1 MDVKDIKDPLFLKN
15 LSNKECTQL
24 AQDIRDFLV
33 DSISKTGGH
42 LSSNLGVVEL
52 TIALH
57 KVFNSPEDK
66 ILFDVGHQSYVHKI
80 LTGRAK
86 DFSTLRQYKGISGF
100 QKLEESKYDCWEA
113 GHSSTALSA
122 ALGMAIARD
131 LDNESYHVIPVVGD
145 GSIVSGMSLEALNQ
159 IGSEK
164 KNIIIIFNDNNMSI
178 SQNVGALTNGFSRLR
193 TSKPYNSL
201 KTDMKNI
208 LNKNEVGKTVLAG
221 MTAVKEK
228 FKESVVD
235 SGLFGEFGLEYLGP
249 VDGHNI
255 KDLVHILE
263 AAKQHDGPVVVHV
276 LTRKGKGY
284 FPCETDRSGSWH
296 GVGPF
301 DPQTGKSLSSTPQGK
316 LSWSEIVS
324 ETVCRLA
331 KTDESICAITPAMIC
346 GSKLE
351 KFFAAYPTRSFDC
364 GIAEEH
370 AATLAAG
377 LALSGKRPFLCIYSS
392 FLQRA
397 YDQINHDICRMDLP
411 VVIGI
416 DRAGLV
422 GEDGATHHG
431 VFDISIL
438 KGLPNII
445 LCQPKDGE
453 EAQNLLATAFM
464 QKHPFAIRY
473 PRGNES
479 YSAITSVQPI
489 EVGTW
494 TIFNQSKDAK
504 CTVLTYGPEV
514 DKVLSKVI
522 SNNLPVQVVNCRFFK
537 PIDTTM
543 CKQLATENKPI
554 IVYETD
560 ILEGGL
566 ATSILEWM
574 CDTHTMINIH
584 RIGIQDTYV
593 THGSMNQIRKEAG
606 IDTDTLFNK
615 IQEFI

>member
-1 MDVKDIKDPLFLKN
+1 MDVKEIKNPSFLKN
-15 LSNKECTQL
+15 MSSKECAQL
-24 AQDIRDFLV
+24 AQDIRGFLV

-57 KVFNSPEDK
+57 KVFDSPNDK

-86 DFSTLRQYKGISGF
+86 DFATLRQYKGISGF
-100 QKLEESKYDCWEA
+100 QKLEESEYDCWEA

-131 LDNESYHVIPVVGD
+131 LNHENYHVIPVVGD
-145 GSIVSGMSLEALNQ
+145 GSIASGMSLEALNQ

-164 KNIIIIFNDNNMSI
+164 KNLIIIFNDNNMSI
-178 SQNVGALTNGFSRLR
+178 SQNVGALTQGFSRLR

-201 KTDMKNI
+201 KSDMKNI
-208 LNKNEVGKTVLAG
+208 LNKNDIGKSVLAG
-221 MTAVKEK
+221 MSAVKEK

-255 KDLVHILE
+255 KDLVHILT
-263 AAKQHDGPVVVHV
+263 AAKDHEGPVVVHV

-284 FPCETDRSGSWH
+284 FPCENDSSGSWH

-301 DPQTGKSLSSTPQGK
+301 DPQTGKSLSSVPKGK

-324 ETVCRLA
+324 ETVCRIA
-331 KTDESICAITPAMIC
+331 KTNEDVVAITPAMIC

-397 YDQINHDICRMDLP
+397 YDQSNHDICRMDLP

-473 PRGNES
+473 PRGNEV
-479 YSAITSVQPI
+479 YSAITTVNPI
-489 EVGTW
+489 EIGTW
-494 TIFNQSKDAK
+494 TIYNQSASAK

-514 DKVLSKVI
+514 DKVLSKVL
-522 SNNLPVQVVNCRFFK
+522 SNNLPIQVVNCRFFK
-537 PIDTTM
+537 PIDSKM
-543 CKQLATENKPI
+543 LQQLSLENKPCI
-554 IVYETD
+554 IYETD
-560 ILEGGL
+560 MLEGGL
-566 ATSILEWM
+566 GTSIIEWL
-574 CDTHTMINIH
+574 CDYQIMLKVH
-584 RIGIQDTYV
+584 RIGIQDKYI
-593 THGSMNQIRKEAG
+593 THGAMNQIRKEAG
-606 IDTDTLFNK
+606 IDIETLFNK
-615 IQEFI
+615 INELI